1 MQDKKTVP
9 ARQVRHEI
17 EVRRSRFIAT
27 LAPAFSVEQAKDFI
41 KDVGNEFS
49 DATHNVPAYLI
60 GHGSTVTAHCNDGG
74 EPAGTAGRP
83 MLAVLKGSGLG
94 DIAAVV
100 TRYYGGVKLGTGGLV
115 RAYSECVRQALERL
129 PRAQKLATHTVEV
142 DLPYPFHQ
150 PFKQTLSGFQ
160 AEVLREDFSDSVT
173 LRLRLPVSRFADLQ
187 RRLADLT
194 AGSSEAEILKTIKD
208 DILPLE
214 VFEPRQAGG
223 R

>member
-1 MQDKKTVP
+1 MEEKKIVP

-27 LAPAFSVEQAKDFI
+27 LAPASSADQAKSFI
-41 KDVGNEFS
+41 GDVRSEFS

-60 GHGSTVTAHCNDGG
+60 GHGSTVTAHCNDDG

-94 DIAAVV
+94 DVAAVV

-129 PRAQKLATHTVEV
+129 PRAQKIATHRVEV
-142 DLPYPFHQ
+142 DLPYPVHQ
-150 PFKQTLSGFQ
+150 PFKQILPDLQ
-160 AEVLREDFSDSVT
+160 AQVLQEDFSDNVT
-173 LRLRLPVSRFADLQ
+173 LRLCLPVSRFADLQ

-194 AGSSEAEILKTIKD
+194 AGSTKAQIVETVED
-208 DILPLE
+208 DIVPTND
-214 VFEPRQAGG
+214 R
-223 R
+223 